1 MKKILTDLLI
11 CPACLPQENELACDI
26 MEKHGEDVLYGSLLC
41 GRCRARYPIQDGI
54 VSLLSSSCP
63 ENNPAISRYESA
75 TLISSY
81 LWCHYAD
88 LLGDSDSLPAYM
100 EWAKFLDNYSG
111 ISLDAGC
118 AVGRFTFEMSNKS
131 DFAVGIDNSYSFIR
145 KARHLMINRK
155 LDFSIPVEGMI
166 TEQHLIELPNTWS
179 SKNVDFIV
187 GDVQRL
193 PFRTN
198 SFTSLA
204 SLNLVDKLP
213 VPLDHLKEM
222 NRVAREKNAQLLFS
236 DPFSWTSEI
245 TSEENW
251 LGGTI
256 KGPYPGKGFD
266 NIIKLFTGKGSELM
280 PLWVLEKKGHIWWKI
295 RNHRNHFE
303 LIRSCFI
310 KAER

>member
-1 MKKILTDLLI
+1 MKTILTDLLI
-11 CPACLPQENELACDI
+11 CPACLPQENGLTCDI
-26 MEKHGEDVLYGSLLC
+26 MEKRGEDVLYGSLLC
-41 GRCRARYPIQDGI
+41 GQCRARYPIQDGI
-54 VSLLSSSCP
+54 ASMLSRSYP
-63 ENNPAISRYESA
+63 ENNPAISRYESSI
-75 TLISSY
+75 LISSY
-81 LWCHYAD
+81 LWSHYAD
-88 LLGDSDSLPAYM
+88 LLGDSDAAPAYM
-100 EWAKFLDNYSG
+100 EWAKLFDNHPG
-111 ISLDAGC
+111 FFLDAGC

-131 DFAVGIDNSYSFIR
+131 DFVIGIDNSHSFIR

-155 LDFSIPVEGMI
+155 LDFSIPIEGMI
-166 TEQHLIELPNTWS
+166 TEQQVIELPTAWS

-187 GDVQRL
+187 GDVQCL
-193 PFRTN
+193 PFRSN

-222 NRVAREKNAQLLFS
+222 NRVAREKNAQFLFS

-245 TSEENW
+245 AREENW
-251 LGGTI
+251 LGGTV

-266 NIIKLFTGKGSELM
+266 NIIRLFTGKGSELQ
-280 PLWVLEKKGHIWWKI
+280 PLWMLEKKGHIWWKI